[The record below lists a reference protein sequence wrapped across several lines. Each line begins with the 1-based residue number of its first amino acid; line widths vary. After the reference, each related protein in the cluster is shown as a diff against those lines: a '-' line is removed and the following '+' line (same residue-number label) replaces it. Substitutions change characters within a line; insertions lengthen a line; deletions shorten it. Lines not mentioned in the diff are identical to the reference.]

1 MTKIIVSMTTWS
13 KRIGTCIPTLKSIL
27 EQTVKPDA
35 IEINLSYEQ
44 FPNGDKDIPE
54 ELKKL
59 PVTIYWKEK
68 DQKVYDKF
76 LPTWKR
82 HQGQDFIDITV
93 DDDCLYPKEYI
104 EQVVKNMEG
113 NDWLASQDD
122 MATAG
127 EWMVY
132 RSTATDQ
139 LIPYLTDEL
148 IEETPLDDH
157 TILYLLRKVGA
168 KRGHKIEAKIEDQNL
183 GYGYRRY
190 WNPEMDEAEC
200 TKSACGY
207 PHREFVKE
215 RNVLQRYGI
224 I

>member
-68 DQKVYDKF
+68 DQHVWDKIM
-76 LPTWKR
+76 PTAHR
-82 HQGQDFIDITV
+82 HSKDGSIIVTL
-93 DDDCLYPKEYI
+93 DDDVTYPKTYLEEI
-104 EQVVKNMEG
+104 AKNMEG
-113 NDWLASQDD
+113 NDWLCTQHDD
-122 MATAG
+122 ITQG
-127 EWMVY
+127 QYMVY
-132 RSTATDQ
+132 GPKA
-139 LIPYLTDEL
+139 
-148 IEETPLDDH
+148 IEAFVKHIDDDFIENVPLDD
-157 TILYLLRKVGA
+157 LGLFWVMKKYDL
-168 KRGHKIEAKIEDQNL
+168 KRGHKIDAVCEDRQH
-183 GYGYRRY
+183 GYSFRRY
-190 WNPEMDEAEC
+190 FVDGYDESELKDTTC
-200 TKSACGY
+200 EY

-215 RNVLQRYGI
+215 TNYLHSRGI
-224 I
+224 V